1 MLIHLSQV
9 IDPQTIKAIRK
20 RLEGAQFRD
29 GKLSA
34 GYAAKGVKQN
44 QQSEGDDIAQ
54 HVIQLLQE
62 RLLKHTLWVQ
72 AAQPKHFGRCMIN
85 RYAVDDHYG
94 WHVDDAWMQ
103 GIRTDLSFT
112 LSLSALT
119 DYDGGALAVQ
129 DSSGERSWRLDAGDV
144 LLYPSHYLHQVEAV
158 TRGERLAMVGWV
170 QSLVRDPSQREILFE
185 LQQALEQEFSQQQKS
200 EQFDRLSKIYQNLQR
215 QWLE

>member
-9 IDPQTIKAIRK
+9 IDQPTVAALRK
-20 RLEGAQFRD
+20 RLRQTQFRD

-44 QQSEGDDIAQ
+44 QQSEGDETAD
-54 HVIQLLQE
+54 HVIAMIQE
-62 RLLKHTLWVQ
+62 RLLKHPTWVQ

-85 RYAVDDHYG
+85 RYGVGDHYG

-112 LSLSALT
+112 VGLSSLDDYEGGELT
-119 DYDGGALAVQ
+119 IQ
-129 DSSGERSWRLDAGDV
+129 DSSGERSWRLDTGDV

-158 TRGERLAMVGWV
+158 KKGERLAMVGWL
-170 QSLVRDPSQREILFE
+170 QSLVRDPARREILFE
-185 LQQALEQEFSQQQKS
+185 MSQALEHEFSQQQKS
-200 EQFDRLSKIYQNLQR
+200 AQFDRLSKVYQNLQR